1 MLALRGLQVSP
12 AEVVQPQEIGPI
24 FAVRSGR
31 VSLDGLYARYD
42 STGGDPRQ
50 VDELR
55 SKLALLLSSHRFHRD
70 ES

>member
-12 AEVVQPQEIGPI
+12 AGVVQPQETGPI

-31 VSLDGLYARYD
+31 VSLDGLYAICG
-42 STGGDPRQ
+42 STGGGPRQ
-50 VDELR
+50 IDVLR
-55 SKLALLLSSHRFHRD
+55 PKLAFLLSSHIFHRD